1 MLNGR
6 EATLRAVKNFPRWM
20 DIRKRLNTS
29 MGGKYLQSL
38 IEEQDEIKAAFEE
51 FKSGFF
57 LKTYL
62 CHEDDV
68 LCQVYVTQI
77 GTLKEV
83 ISKDS
88 RYEITENPYIFTGNT
103 KKYALYQN
111 GYILLDP
118 DNVNSDRMF
127 YYISGGQTYSS
138 KLEKKDLW
146 NIFDEFAL
154 FSSLERYE
162 GESNSQLVQ
171 RILYSFKR
179 PTNGTEQGIKNAI
192 INSIMNYDSLDLDDI
207 IIERPNGQNMYT
219 LIENEKTVYDTMS
232 EINKDVARE
241 KIWNHTN
248 WENGFKKMAYIPNVW
263 DAPLEG
269 YQDGVGQRNDLLA
282 RLSTEYSD
290 RETTDIEVMGY
301 KTSSIT
307 INEYIRKQGIKKN
320 IPLKLTRYKNELT
333 AKNVSYKIVAN
344 SVTEINPGKIFI
356 QGLERRS
363 GNFSINLDEIIID
376 KGTVTEISS
385 GKIDPNK
392 LYTLK
397 FRARDPYQDMRI
409 EQFSFF
415 SNDGQETDLLTPKGT
430 FKLID
435 GILKN
440 TDVKLHVDSYSKIL
454 SPLSMR
460 DDPEG
465 GITLNATGTRGSF
478 SLDVS
483 NMGGWPLRV
492 KTRCKKTDY
501 TGNSSYVKF
510 NGGFH
515 LSKDSSEIICT
526 TADSSSQVII
536 EMDCAQLSYDLA
548 SANTPSLQ
556 GSISVTVEI
565 DGQISPTHSGLK
577 TEGRTYSIDLDN
589 LHHVKVTITKAGLN
603 PVIIRNICA
612 ASYRIKY
619 SLSKK
624 DIIYNSDGTMK
635 LPTEIGNGTYLSVV
649 IDSFSTFAPVIEYIH
664 VGKTVEDA
672 VYEVTNFNGGN
683 NGGSFKI
690 DTNCRVELYE
700 NGNQINTDFRTNSIY
715 KNNTNDIATIFI
727 DTEEFLSIQSSSVK
741 IYRGSYKG
749 KIVGYIHLAPGEQIS
764 VIKINGEKKIM
775 RLRRSIFSLL
785 NLSQSDKVY
794 ISKDISG
801 FIILDKNGVTS
812 LSSIS
817 RNVFDQRTTEFKVE
831 NLPVDTLS
839 IFAANNF
846 LNESIWFNGDFD
858 HFYIEQANTETYT
871 AYNEVKMF
879 LSRLDNIEM
888 VNTFYPFLDMNRL
901 MFYRIE
907 KIADDKVTVNF
918 EHLDGHY
925 RNWSLGKNHR
935 GIQVKYDLDYS
946 NMDIYQIVI
955 DNLNES
961 FTVSNT
967 MNLKEIYA
975 QNGQTYEIARYIIQP
990 PDDMMITYSIEIV
1003 QENIIPERDGFN
1015 KLYYSNVRKI
1025 LSVEI
1030 DGQKIPEQD
1039 YSLVEKAG
1047 IIIWKKDYSGRKAS
1061 IMYEYRK
1068 PKSLEFKDLSSLYE
1082 IVGYSIDAYAP
1093 INTKP
1098 IIIKEL
1104 KDGETRSIVIEGIVP
1119 DKITVRCNND
1129 NFYGVITG
1137 NEVRIQR
1144 HIDAAVAIIH
1154 DGYYY
1159 DGEKEFFMYQKAEKE
1174 ENDTSKNIEYRR
1186 VQRFGDTIRTRQNAR
1201 NYVYDTKIINGDHF
1215 EPTCQID
1222 CVSDAERIQ
1231 TASKLKYITA
1241 CNSYQMW
1248 NDFNMEISIGR
1259 GLNGNGLYFK
1269 PDNKYSYAYIDIT
1282 SYVEENT
1289 ALNLVADL
1297 TIKAFIMEEIL
1308 AYDDSMSRSNFAGI
1322 KTECQRKDRQVFH
1335 TFKNLSENRRYFLLI
1350 AGYGMIDDIIIR
1362 DFHSKNI
1369 HRKNIDLLN
1378 LHIEEFALKN
1388 YEARLKFD
1396 PENTF
1401 FEGLEIS
1408 RDDTIETGAP
1418 IDWGVTLIGKLQEN
1432 FNAFISD
1439 GVDLRKNA
1447 FYSGRNK
1454 GEITSPWIEINSYKS
1469 IESLFV
1475 KINDMMIDSFQFFD
1489 VHLYTAEDKTGHNAC
1504 EIAFERKSNLI
1515 AFKPTYLLRYIRLV
1529 IEMPPERVINSIEV
1543 YGGYSEKTNGQVLH
1557 IPPESS
1563 GTLTTKIY
1571 NTVTK
1576 GNYRLKYID
1585 GIIQHPEDVKIWIR
1599 GYKQDKEHGVWTKW
1613 YNYDEGHIFEDYQ
1626 FFQFKIALTN
1636 IDANIKIKDFVLE
1649 AV

>member
-6 EATLRAVKNFPRWM
+6 EATLKAVKNFPRWM

-29 MGGKYLQSL
+29 AGGKYLQSL
-38 IEEQDEIKAAFEE
+38 IEEQDHIKAAFEE

-62 CHEDDV
+62 DHEDDV
-68 LCQVYVTQI
+68 LCQVYIAQI
-77 GTLKEV
+77 GELKEI
-83 ISKDS
+83 ISNDS
-88 RYEITENPYIFTGNT
+88 RYEVTKNPYTFTENT

-111 GYILLDP
+111 GYVLLDP
-118 DNVNSDRMF
+118 DNVDSDRMF
-127 YYISGGQTYSS
+127 YYISDGQTYSS

-179 PTNGTEQGIKNAI
+179 PTNGTEQGIKNAV
-192 INSIMNYDSLDLDDI
+192 INSVMNYESLDPTDV
-207 IIERPNGQNMYT
+207 IIERPNGQNMYMLT
-219 LIENEKTVYDTMS
+219 EDKRTVYDVMS
-232 EINKDVARE
+232 EMNKDVARE
-241 KIWNHTN
+241 KVWNHTN

-269 YQDGVGQRNDLLA
+269 YQNGTGQKDDLLT
-282 RLSTEYSD
+282 RLSTDYKD

-301 KTSSIT
+301 KTSSI
-307 INEYIRKQGIKKN
+307 IVNEYIRKQGIKKN

-344 SVTEINPGKIFI
+344 SVTQINPDKIFV
-356 QGLERRS
+356 QELERRT
-363 GNFSINLDEIIID
+363 GKFPVNLDEIIID

-385 GKIDPNK
+385 RKIDSNK
-392 LYTLK
+392 FYTLK

-409 EQFSFF
+409 EQFSFL
-415 SNDGQETDLLTPKGT
+415 SNDGQETDLLAPKGS

-435 GILKN
+435 GVLKN

-460 DDPEG
+460 DNPAG
-465 GITLNATGTRGSF
+465 GITLNTAGTKGSF
-478 SLDVS
+478 ALDVS

-492 KTRCKKTDY
+492 KTSCKKTNY

-510 NGGFH
+510 NGGFQ
-515 LSKDSSEIICT
+515 LDKSGSEIICT
-526 TADSSSQVII
+526 TGDSNSQVIV

-548 SANTPSLQ
+548 PANTPSLQ
-556 GSISVTVEI
+556 GSVSVTVEI
-565 DGQISPTHSGLK
+565 DGQISPVHSGLK

-624 DIIYNSDGTMK
+624 NIIYNSDGTMK
-635 LPTEIGNGTYLSVV
+635 LPTGIGNGTYLSIA

-664 VGKTVEDA
+664 VGKTVENA
-672 VYEVTNFNGGN
+672 VYEVVNFNGG
-683 NGGSFKI
+683 GFFKI
-690 DTNCRVELYE
+690 STNCQVELYE
-700 NGNQINTDFRTNSIY
+700 NGNLIDADFRTNSIY
-715 KNNTNDIATIFI
+715 KNNTGDIATMFI
-727 DTEEFLSIQSSSVK
+727 DTEEFSSIRSSSVK
-741 IYRGSYKG
+741 IYRGSYRG
-749 KIVGYIHLAPGEQIS
+749 KLVGYIHLAPGEQIGT
-764 VIKINGEKKIM
+764 IEINGEKKIAH
-775 RLRRSIFSLL
+775 LRRSISSLL
-785 NLSQSDKVY
+785 GLNQSDKVY
-794 ISKDISG
+794 ISKDAGG
-801 FIILDKNGVTS
+801 FIILDKDGVTS
-812 LSSIS
+812 LSTVS
-817 RNVFDQRTTEFKVE
+817 RNVFDRRTTEFKVE
-831 NLPVDTLS
+831 NLPADTLS
-839 IFAANNF
+839 IFSANNS
-846 LNESIWFNGDFD
+846 LNDSIWFSENFD
-858 HFYIEQANTETYT
+858 YFYIEQTNTETYT

-879 LSRLDNIEM
+879 LSRLNNVEV
-888 VNTFYPFLDMNRL
+888 VNTFFPFLDMNRL

-907 KIADDKVTVNF
+907 KIADDKVMANF
-918 EHLDGHY
+918 EHLDGCY
-925 RNWSLGKNHR
+925 RNWSLGNNHR
-935 GIQVKYDLDYS
+935 GIQIKYDLDYS
-946 NMDIYQIVI
+946 NTDIYQIII

-967 MNLKEIYA
+967 MDLKEIYTQNA
-975 QNGQTYEIARYIIQP
+975 QAYEIARYIIQP
-990 PDDMMITYSIEIV
+990 PDDMMITYSIEAV

-1039 YSLVEKAG
+1039 FSLIEEAG
-1047 IIIWKKDYSGRKAS
+1047 IIIWKKDYFGRKAS

-1068 PKSLEFKDLSSLYE
+1068 PRSLEFKDLSSLYE

-1093 INTKP
+1093 INAKP
-1098 IIIKEL
+1098 IIIKDL
-1104 KDGETRSIVIEGIVP
+1104 KDGETRNIIIEGIVP

-1129 NFYGVITG
+1129 NFYGIITG
-1137 NEVRIQR
+1137 NEVKIQR
-1144 HIDAAVAIIH
+1144 HANAAVAIVH

-1159 DGEKEFFMYQKAEKE
+1159 DKEKEFFMYQKVEKE
-1174 ENDTSKNIEYRR
+1174 EIDTSKNVEYRR
-1186 VQRFGDTIRTRQNAR
+1186 VQRFGNTIRTRQSAR
-1201 NYVYDTKIINGDHF
+1201 NYVYDTKITNGDHF
-1215 EPTCQID
+1215 EPTCRID
-1222 CVSDAERIQ
+1222 CVTDKERIQ

-1248 NDFNMEISIGR
+1248 NDFNMEISIGT
-1259 GLNGNGLYFK
+1259 GLNGAGLYFK

-1282 SYVEENT
+1282 SYIKENT
-1289 ALNLVADL
+1289 VLDFIADI

-1322 KTECQRKDRQVFH
+1322 KTECRRQDRRIFH
-1335 TFKNLSENRRYFLLI
+1335 TFENLTEDRRYFLLVM
-1350 AGYGMIDDIIIR
+1350 GHGMVDDMIVR
-1362 DFHSKNI
+1362 DFHSENI

-1388 YEARLKFD
+1388 YETRLKFD

-1408 RDDTIETGAP
+1408 KDDTIETGSP
-1418 IDWGVTLIGKLQEN
+1418 VDWGVTLINKFQEN
-1432 FNAFISD
+1432 FDAFASD

-1447 FYSGRNK
+1447 FYSRRK
-1454 GEITSPWIEINSYKS
+1454 RGEITSPWIEINNYGS

-1475 KINDMMIDSFQFFD
+1475 KINAMMIDSFQFFD
-1489 VHLYTAEDKTGHNAC
+1489 IHLYTAEDKTGHNAC
-1504 EIAFERKSNLI
+1504 EIAFKRKSNLI
-1515 AFKPTYLLRYIRLV
+1515 EFKPTYLLRYIRLV

-1543 YGGYSEKTNGQVLH
+1543 YGGYSEKMTGQILH
-1557 IPPESS
+1557 ISPETS
-1563 GTLTTKIY
+1563 GTLITKIY

-1576 GNYRLKYID
+1576 GSYRLKYID
-1585 GIIQHPEDVKIWIR
+1585 GIIQRPEDIKIWIR
-1599 GYKQDKEHGVWTKW
+1599 GYKQDEEHGVWTKW
-1613 YNYDEGHIFEDYQ
+1613 YNYDERHVFENYQ
-1626 FFQFKIALTN
+1626 FFQFKIALTSV
-1636 IDANIKIKDFVLE
+1636 DASIKIKDFVLE
-1649 AV
+1649 VV